1 MEKPYAEQL
10 SDWIKC
16 SKPAKRDQYLVAFL
30 AVSDDV
36 RAALAAGFAMN
47 TIWRHMYASGR
58 VPFGYDTF
66 LKHVHRMQ
74 KATGP
79 AEETPGQGVP
89 PSGRHPARPARHP
102 GNRMPW
108 HPGRR
113 QRRPASISTRS
124 PTKRSYCNG
133 PYPHDAAG

>member
-36 RAALAAGFAMN
+36 RAALAAGFPMN
-47 TIWRHMYASGR
+47 TIWRHMYATGR

-66 LKHVHRMQ
+66 LKHVHRML
-74 KATGP
+74 KATAP
-79 AEETPGQGVP
+79 AEETAGQGVAP
-89 PSGRHPARPARHP
+89 QRLASGHARTASGKPDAVTPRPA
-102 GNRMPW
+102 
-108 HPGRR
+108 
-113 QRRPASISTRS
+113 PA
-124 PTKRSYCNG
+124 P
-133 PYPHDAAG
+133 AGFHFNPIPDKKELL